1 MVEWS
6 QMSSS
11 GRRSWSGEQKQR
23 IIEAT
28 LVPGASVA
36 EVARQHEVN
45 ANLLFKWLRQAGRG
59 RGVARRTG
67 REGDDASAVPMEFV
81 PLGIFGGSEGTAA
94 AASLPLPAPSE
105 RSASSCPASAAA
117 RPEER
122 PGAIEIALPG
132 GARVRV
138 DAFVNQ
144 GALRRVL
151 QVLKELP

>member
-1 MVEWS
+1 
-6 QMSSS
+6 MSSS
-11 GRRSWSGEQKQR
+11 GRRSWSVEQKQR

-45 ANLLFKWLRQAGRG
+45 ANLVFKWLRQAGRG
-59 RGVARRTG
+59 RGVAKRTG
-67 REGDDASAVPMEFV
+67 REGDDASVVPMQFV
-81 PLGIFGGSEGTAA
+81 PLGVFGGSEGTAA
-94 AASLPLPAPSE
+94 ASLPLAAPSE

-117 RPEER
+117 CTEQR

-132 GARVRV
+132 GAQVRV

-151 QVLKELP
+151 QALKELP

>member
-6 QMSSS
+6 LMSSS

-36 EVARQHEVN
+36 EVARQYEVN

-59 RGVARRTG
+59 RGVAKRTG
-67 REGDDASAVPMEFV
+67 REGDGAAAVPMEFV
-81 PLGIFGGSEGTAA
+81 QLGVFGGSDGTAV
-94 AASLPLPAPSE
+94 AASLPLAAASE

-117 RPEER
+117 SSGER

-151 QVLKELP
+151 QALKELP